1 MYTPV
6 DPGDFVSTVD
16 HRGQFS
22 SITAFLINPRMKLVK
37 LLRWLISSSGLA
49 SILYIQMPT
58 TPDLIDE
65 PESRQNSTRLNRDD
79 RIRVLALR
87 DAGFTY
93 QQITSQLQMTYRQVQ
108 YTCQSH
114 QATPK
119 KAHGQKPKLSEEDV
133 DKIIDFISS
142 SKRTRRLPYYKVIQE
157 LDLPIGTTAL
167 ARALK
172 KRGYSRCKAL
182 RKPPISDQNK
192 RVCLAWA
199 LEHVN
204 WTIEQ
209 WNRVLWSDE
218 TWVTSGYHKRCYVT
232 RKAGEEIDDT
242 CLKTSPPRKR
252 GWMFWGSFHGSSKGP
267 CLFWEKEWGYI
278 DSEQYTQRIVPIIDG
293 YIRLIRQQGSWLQLM
308 QDGAPGHAS
317 QSTINELAERG
328 IYPISWPAFSPDLN
342 PIEMVW
348 NWMKDWIQ
356 EHFPDDYQLS
366 YDSLREVV
374 RASWDAVPED
384 FLSGLMNSM
393 QARCQAV
400 IEAEGGHTKY

>member
-1 MYTPV
+1 
-6 DPGDFVSTVD
+6 
-16 HRGQFS
+16 
-22 SITAFLINPRMKLVK
+22 
-37 LLRWLISSSGLA
+37 
-49 SILYIQMPT
+49 MPT

-192 RVCLAWA
+192 RVRLAWA

-209 WNRVLWSDE
+209 WN
-218 TWVTSGYHKRCYVT
+218 
-232 RKAGEEIDDT
+232 
-242 CLKTSPPRKR
+242 
-252 GWMFWGSFHGSSKGP
+252 
-267 CLFWEKEWGYI
+267 
-278 DSEQYTQRIVPIIDG
+278 
-293 YIRLIRQQGSWLQLM
+293 
-308 QDGAPGHAS
+308 
-317 QSTINELAERG
+317 
-328 IYPISWPAFSPDLN
+328 
-342 PIEMVW
+342 
-348 NWMKDWIQ
+348 
-356 EHFPDDYQLS
+356 
-366 YDSLREVV
+366 
-374 RASWDAVPED
+374 
-384 FLSGLMNSM
+384 
-393 QARCQAV
+393 
-400 IEAEGGHTKY
+400 